1 MNTVAEAAAIVQ
13 WHDSTWR
20 GTVQRIS
27 DMAQARLPEGP
38 AWPHLL
44 KPPPTP
50 KAGAGDFCAQI
61 V

>member
-27 DMAQARLPEGP
+27 DMAQARLPEDLHG
-38 AWPHLL
+38 HI
-44 KPPPTP
+44 
-50 KAGAGDFCAQI
+50 C
-61 V
+61 